1 MRFCPECSEKLT
13 TTQTRQASQSEFWTR
28 RRKVCEC
35 GFRITTYE
43 IPASELTIEKADEDD
58 TGSEGQEESSNA
70 S

>member
-1 MRFCPECSEKLT
+1 MRFCPECSEKLM
-13 TTQTRQASQSEFWTR
+13 TTQTRQASQSKFWTR
-28 RRKVCEC
+28 RRKICVC

-58 TGSEGQEESSNA
+58 TGSEGEEESSNA